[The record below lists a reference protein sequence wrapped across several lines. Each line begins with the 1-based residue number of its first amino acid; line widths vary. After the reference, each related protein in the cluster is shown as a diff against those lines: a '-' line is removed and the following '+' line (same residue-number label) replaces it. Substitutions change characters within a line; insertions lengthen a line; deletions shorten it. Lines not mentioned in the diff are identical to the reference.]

1 MKFRDRQLF
10 LWRMAYVII
19 LTTLLFLFY
28 YLFFHLY
35 DPNSV
40 ISEQSPLPYQK
51 SSAIHWP
58 EVTEYSKE
66 NYPNYKSLLSN
77 LENWNPDD
85 PNLPLSFNET
95 LQHFNYS
102 DPRERKMAEVYRNAE
117 VPFKLYDIPEVE
129 LVRAKWNYKYLS
141 SVLKF
146 EWARVE
152 ESKDNHFM
160 FFIEK
165 SFPNWKPPQ
174 KVVYSMSFSR
184 WYQLAREADEVK
196 LSSNSTHYYY
206 VLGSRPHDT
215 SSSFIA
221 RDLPFFSTQKENFF
235 ITRVKDNKGIQ
246 CRFGMRGVIAA
257 THYDS
262 GRNMIAMIRGKKRYI
277 LTPPES
283 CKHLGI
289 IRDQKHPSYRHSIV
303 DWSDLNEAQRY
314 HFDQV
319 DSIDTIVNEGEIL
332 YVPSFWFHYI
342 VSLEYSIQ
350 CNSRSGFPANMEGSR
365 AIRRSDC
372 MDQYNK

>member
-10 LWRMAYVII
+10 IWRMASVATF
-19 LTTLLFLFY
+19 TTVVFLIY
-28 YLFFHLY
+28 YIFFHLY
-35 DPNSV
+35 DPNSS
-40 ISEQSPLPYQK
+40 IQEHPPDPYRK
-51 SSAIHWP
+51 PSYIFWP
-58 EVTEYSKE
+58 EVTEYSEK

-77 LENWNPDD
+77 LQNWNPDN
-85 PNLPLSFNET
+85 PNIPLSFHES

-102 DPRERKMAEVYRNAE
+102 NPTERKMAEIYRNAE
-117 VPFKLYDIPEVE
+117 VPFKLYDIPELE
-129 LVRAKWNYKYLS
+129 LVRAKWNYNYLS
-141 SVLKF
+141 GVMRF
-146 EWARVE
+146 EWPRVE

-160 FFIEK
+160 FFMDR

-174 KVVYSMSFSR
+174 KVVHTMSFSR
-184 WYQLAREADEVK
+184 WYQLAKEADEVK
-196 LSSNSTHYYY
+196 LSSNRTHYYY
-206 VLGSRPHDT
+206 VLGSRAHDT

-221 RDLPFFSTQKENFF
+221 RDLSIFSTQTENFF
-235 ITRVKDNKGIQ
+235 ITKVKDNKGIQ

-262 GRNMIAMIRGKKRYI
+262 GRNMIAMIHGKKRYI

-289 IRDQKHPSYRHSIV
+289 ISNPKHPSYRHSIV
-303 DWSDLNEAQRY
+303 DWSDINEAKKY
-314 HFDQV
+314 NFDQV

-350 CNSRSGFPANMEGSR
+350 CNSRSGFPPTMKGYQ
-365 AIRRSDC
+365 AIRRADC
-372 MDQYNK
+372 MNQ